1 MTGIVSDSEAP
12 RIEVLRR
19 ASRTGKRLGVFAAS
33 FNPPTIAHL
42 ELMRRAA
49 DRFSLGELLALA
61 GVANADKSVYE
72 STLSD
77 RLEMMLA
84 ASSEDPRISVGVSSH
99 AFYVDMIDALMR
111 VYPVD
116 TDLHFIIGFDTF
128 ERVLDPQDRYTARY
142 HTRFEGRRDAL
153 SHLFSRSHLIV
164 ATRDFAKQP
173 DIERLL
179 EREPEQVREQVL
191 GLDFPEELASRSS
204 TEVRMRVRAG
214 EAVSGLVPAA
224 VEAYIIARGLYRQDA
239 QS

>member
-99 AFYVDMIDALMR
+99 AFYVDMVDALDD
-111 VYPVD
+111 VYPDD

-128 ERVLDPQDRYTARY
+128 ERVLDPQDRYTVRY
-142 HTRFEGRRDAL
+142 HRRFENRREAL
-153 SHLFSRSHLIV
+153 DYLFSRAKLIV
-164 ATRDFAKQP
+164 ANRAGSKQS

-179 EREPEQVREQVL
+179 QHEPEAVRKGVL
-191 GLDFPEELASRSS
+191 LLEFPEELTSCSA
-204 TEVRMRVRAG
+204 TEVRKRIRG
-214 EAVSGLVPAA
+214 GVSISDLVPPE
-224 VEAYIIARGLYRQDA
+224 VESYIIDRGLYR
-239 QS
+239 